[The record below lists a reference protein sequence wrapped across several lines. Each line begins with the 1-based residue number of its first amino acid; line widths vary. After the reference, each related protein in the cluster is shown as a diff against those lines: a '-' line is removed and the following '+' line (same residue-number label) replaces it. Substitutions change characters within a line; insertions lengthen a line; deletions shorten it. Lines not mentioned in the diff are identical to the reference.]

1 MAGLS
6 RFIKQ
11 HKAAFFSFVAITS
24 VALVSSGSAMWMLT
38 LKAMGEKTGNVYVGV
53 VTDAKVVFSDV
64 EFTDKCN
71 RISFDAAVD
80 DSEGR
85 VRYDGSNGEHLTV
98 TLTGKLNA
106 YNFVKYCTYQLT
118 VPESIQKAI
127 DIGYIAL
134 NTGGDKYDSN
144 LDYIK
149 SPQEFTLTGIKN
161 EDGTDSGIAS
171 FSVTVGFIWGEYF
184 KGLNPS
190 IYYDSNLV
198 ESKTI
203 EQITS
208 EFNQFRR
215 TMYGYADGETVPNNV
230 NDLQFT
236 VTLTALTSGSYS
248 SSTTTSEG
256 NQ

>member
-38 LKAMGEKTGNVYVGV
+38 LKAMGEKTGNVYIGV

-64 EFTDKCN
+64 AFQDGCD
-71 RISFDAAVD
+71 RISFDAAPD

-98 TLTGKLNA
+98 TLTGKLNS
-106 YNFVKYCTYQLT
+106 YTFVNYCTYQLS
-118 VPESIQKAI
+118 VPESIQTAI
-127 DIGYIAL
+127 DKGYIAL
-134 NTGGDKYDSN
+134 NTGDNKYDSN

-149 SPQEFTLTGIKN
+149 NPREFTLTPILN
-161 EDGTDSGIAS
+161 EGVDTGIAS

-198 ESKTI
+198 SSKTI

-208 EFNQFRR
+208 EFNEFRR
-215 TMYGYADGETVPNNV
+215 IMYGYPEDTAVPNNV
-230 NDLQFT
+230 DDLQFT
-236 VTLTALTSGSYS
+236 VTLTALTSGSS

-256 NQ
+256 N